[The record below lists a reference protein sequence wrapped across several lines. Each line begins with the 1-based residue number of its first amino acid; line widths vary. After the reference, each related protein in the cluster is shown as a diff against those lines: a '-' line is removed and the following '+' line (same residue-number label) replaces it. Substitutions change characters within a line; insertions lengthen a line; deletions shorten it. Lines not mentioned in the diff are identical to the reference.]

1 MSDFKWMSNGGV
13 LLDGS
18 GDIAMA
24 SPQESLYDMVR
35 TRLKADL
42 DGWKLYQI
50 GADLERRLGD
60 AVTPEL
66 EVTIRRQI
74 QASLQKEFLV
84 SGQFAVTTLDLGGG
98 HMDVYVHVLNEL
110 VATVQVDRES
120 GTVKVV

>member
-1 MSDFKWMSNGGV
+1 MPDFRWMSNGGV

-35 TRLKADL
+35 TRLKAAL

-60 AVTPEL
+60 AITQEL
-66 EVTIRRQI
+66 EISIRRQC
-74 QASLQKEFLV
+74 QASLLKEFLLP
-84 SGQFAVTTLDLGGG
+84 GQFTITTVNVGGG
-98 HMDVYVHVLNEL
+98 HIDVYVHVLSEL
-110 VATVQVDRES
+110 ITTLRVDREA